1 MTTQVGPGTVV
12 TLGYRVLDAEGE
24 VVDASDPELPP
35 AFVFGYG
42 ELLPALER
50 ALDGK
55 SAGDSVAVAVRP
67 EEAYGRRDPNAVLEV
82 ARDDFPADV
91 APGDCFEAEAEDGE
105 VVLTK
110 VLDVSPDAVVVALN
124 HPVADQTGRFEL
136 EVLAVRPAEA
146 AELTEAEERL
156 AGELAGS
163 PNPLLAPERW
173 LKGGGKRYE
182 NGPRRLDPNGGK
194 VA

>member
-1 MTTQVGPGTVV
+1 MSTQVGPGTVV

-35 AFVFGYG
+35 ALVFGYG

-55 SAGDSVAVAVRP
+55 SPGDSVSVSVKSEDAF
-67 EEAYGRRDPNAVLEV
+67 GRRDPEAVLEI

-105 VVLTK
+105 VVLMK
-110 VLDVSPDAVVVALN
+110 VLDVSPELVVVDLN
-124 HPVADQTGRFEL
+124 HPLADQTVRFEL

-146 AELTEAEERL
+146 AELADAEERL
-156 AGELAGS
+156 SSAVAGGS
-163 PNPLLAPERW
+163 PLVTPER
-173 LKGGGKRYE
+173 LLQGGGKRYE

>member
-1 MTTQVGPGTVV
+1 MASQVGPGTVV
-12 TLGYRVLDAEGE
+12 TVRYRVLDAEGE
-24 VVDASDPELPP
+24 VMDASDPDLPP

-55 SAGDSVAVAVRP
+55 RAGDSVTVSVGP
-67 EEAYGRRDPNAVLEV
+67 EEAFGRRDPNAVLEID
-82 ARDDFPADV
+82 REDFPADV
-91 APGDCFEAEAEDGE
+91 TPGDCFEAEGEGGE
-105 VVLTK
+105 VVLLK
-110 VLDVSPDAVVVALN
+110 VLDVSPDAVVVDLN
-124 HPVADQTGRFEL
+124 HPLADQEVRFDL

-146 AELTEAEERL
+146 AELAEAEERL
-156 AGELAGS
+156 SSELGGS
-163 PNPLLAPERW
+163 ASPLLSPERL

-182 NGPRRLDPNGGK
+182 NTPRRLDPNGGK